1 MGLIWKYGLN
11 GRLGCEV
18 KTDRWDQLEREQPK
32 GFNLLLVGVLQLDLS
47 FRKIVLA
54 EIRWEIVMSELTAM
68 KV

>member
-1 MGLIWKYGLN
+1 MN

-18 KTDRWDQLEREQPK
+18 KADRWDQLGREPSK

-54 EIRWEIVMSELTAM
+54 AIRWEVIMSELMMM